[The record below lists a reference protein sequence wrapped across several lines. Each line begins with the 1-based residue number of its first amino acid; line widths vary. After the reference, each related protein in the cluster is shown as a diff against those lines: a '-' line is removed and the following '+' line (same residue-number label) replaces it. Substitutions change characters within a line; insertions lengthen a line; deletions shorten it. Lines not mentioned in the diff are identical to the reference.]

1 MGSSVKL
8 DVVVTV
14 LFVSFAAMIV
24 TATWTVSS
32 LRGQLGEAKA
42 AFAACQEE
50 LSVSQEEVK
59 RCEAEEERRR
69 KVEEQVRRDRE
80 TRSGE
85 AVKKANQFVEE
96 LPCRLDIIN
105 WQGRVEGD
113 ANLPPGSVKAAV
125 EAMKAG
131 RDFGYTA
138 AQKRRLARAL
148 RENPVPECAGEEDSP

>member
-1 MGSSVKL
+1 MGSGVKFV
-8 DVVVTV
+8 VVVTV
-14 LFVSFAAMIV
+14 LFVSFAAM

-50 LSVSQEEVK
+50 LSASQEEVK
-59 RCEAEEERRR
+59 RYQAEEERRR

-80 TRSGE
+80 TRLDE
-85 AVKKANQFVEE
+85 AVQKSQQFVEE

-138 AQKRRLARAL
+138 AQKRRLVRAL
-148 RENPVPECAGEEDSP
+148 RENPVPECAP